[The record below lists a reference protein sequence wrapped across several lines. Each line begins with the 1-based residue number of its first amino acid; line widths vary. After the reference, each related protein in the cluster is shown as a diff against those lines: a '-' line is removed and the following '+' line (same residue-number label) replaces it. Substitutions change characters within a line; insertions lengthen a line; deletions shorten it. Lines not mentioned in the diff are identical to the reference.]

1 MPTLNYSFEELWGNN
16 GEGTSS
22 INLTAGTTYN
32 FLVTS
37 SIGAGYLTLETVRNY
52 DGVTPKNTSGS
63 YTALTNIASSV
74 ISDYIAGFSV
84 PQGFSSFVYTPASN
98 VDGSTLKLRGV
109 GGVILGSGATPP
121 TPITASFRI
130 DTTQTSGTATPS
142 NQFLLPLGGATP
154 PNFTINWGDGTS
166 DVITSDAQPEVLH
179 TYASPGEYFVEI
191 TSGVITNWRFQG
203 AGDAV
208 KLMEIYD
215 WSKWNLNTAG
225 AFDGCN
231 NLVSSATSV
240 PTISSTSLSST
251 FRDCYLFN
259 GPINS
264 WNVSGVTD
272 MNNIFSGASSFNQ
285 PLNSWVVENVGN
297 MSYMFFGA
305 SSFNQPLNSWVVSS
319 VTNMSYIF
327 HGASLFNQPLSS
339 WVVSSVGDMS
349 YMFSEALA
357 FNQPLDSWDVSTV
370 TTMQGMFFSA
380 IAFNQPL
387 NSWVVTNVDN
397 MQGMFNVATSF
408 NQPLDNWDVSGVT
421 NMNGMFFGGLM
432 TFNQNIGGWDIS
444 NVTDFGGFLDNALPT
459 SFSPSNLDAIYN
471 GWSLL
476 TVQPNVTVSF
486 GVAKYTSAGAA
497 GRAILDNAPN
507 NWTITDGG
515 QV

>member
-1 MPTLNYSFEELWGNN
+1 MPTLNYSFEELWGSN

-32 FLVTS
+32 FLITS
-37 SIGAGYLTLETVRNY
+37 SLGAGYLTLETVRNY

-98 VDGSTLKLRGV
+98 VVGSTLKLRGV

-130 DTTQTSGTATPS
+130 DTTQTSGTATPN
-142 NQFLLPLGGATP
+142 NQFLLPLGGSTP

-166 DVITSDAQPEVLH
+166 DVITSDSQPEVLH

-215 WSKWNLNTAG
+215 WSKWNLNFAG

-240 PTISSTSLSST
+240 PTISSTSLSAT

-272 MNNIFSGASSFNQ
+272 MNNMFYGASSFNQ

-297 MSYMFFGA
+297 MSYMFAVAA
-305 SSFNQPLNSWVVSS
+305 S
-319 VTNMSYIF
+319 
-327 HGASLFNQPLSS
+327 
-339 WVVSSVGDMS
+339 
-349 YMFSEALA
+349 

-380 IAFNQPL
+380 VAFNQPL
-387 NSWVVTNVDN
+387 NSWNVLNVDN
-397 MQGMFNVATSF
+397 MQQMFNAAISF
-408 NQPLDNWDVSGVT
+408 NQPLDNWDVSSVT
-421 NMNGMFFGGLM
+421 TMQGMFFGSLM
-432 TFNQNIGGWDIS
+432 AFNQNIGSWDVL
-444 NVTDFGGFLDNALPT
+444 NVTNLRDFLDNDLPT

-476 TVQPNVTVSF
+476 TVEPNVTASF
-486 GVAKYTSAGAA
+486 GVAKYTAAGAA
-497 GRAILDNAPN
+497 GRNTLVTTY
-507 NWTITDGG
+507 NWKITDGG
-515 QV
+515 IV

>member
-1 MPTLNYSFEELWGNN
+1 MPTLNYSFEELWGER

-22 INLTAGTTYN
+22 ISLTAGTTYN
-32 FLVTS
+32 FLITS

-84 PQGFSSFVYTPASN
+84 PRGFSSFVYTPASN
-98 VDGSTLKLRGV
+98 VVGSTLKLRGV

-130 DTTQTSGTATPS
+130 DTTQTSGTATPDD
-142 NQFLLPLGGATP
+142 QFLLPLGGGTS

-166 DVITSDAQPEVLH
+166 DVITSNTQPEILH
-179 TYASPGEYFVEI
+179 TYTSPGEYFIEI

-215 WSKWNLNTAG
+215 WSKWNINVAG
-225 AFDGCN
+225 AFDGCT

-240 PTISSTSLSST
+240 PTISSTSLSSI
-251 FRDCYLFN
+251 FRNCYLFN
-259 GPINS
+259 GPING
-264 WNVSGVTD
+264 WDVSGVTD
-272 MNNIFSGASSFNQ
+272 MNN
-285 PLNSWVVENVGN
+285 
-297 MSYMFFGA
+297 MFYAA
-305 SSFNQPLNSWVVSS
+305 SSFNQPLNSWVVSN
-319 VTNMSYIF
+319 V
-327 HGASLFNQPLSS
+327 A
-339 WVVSSVGDMS
+339 DMS
-349 YMFSEALA
+349 YMFGEALA
-357 FNQPLDSWDVSTV
+357 FNQPLDSWDVSSV
-370 TTMQGMFFSA
+370 TNMNGMFFSA

-387 NSWVVTNVDN
+387 NSWVVSNVDD
-397 MQGMFNVATSF
+397 MSAMFNIALSF
-408 NQPLDNWDVSGVT
+408 NQPLDNWDVSSVT
-421 NMNGMFFGGLM
+421 NMNGMFFGNLM
-432 TFNQNIGGWDIS
+432 TFNQNIGSWDIS
-444 NVTDFGGFLDNALPT
+444 NVTDFGTFLDNALPT

-507 NWTITDGG
+507 NWIITDGG

>member
-32 FLVTS
+32 FNITS

-98 VDGSTLKLRGV
+98 VVGSTLKLRGV

-130 DTTQTSGTATPS
+130 DTTQTSGTATPDD
-142 NQFLLPLGGATP
+142 QFLLPLGGSTP

-166 DVITSDAQPEVLH
+166 DVITSDSQPEVLH

-203 AGDAV
+203 TGDAV

-215 WSKWNLNTAG
+215 WSKWNINTAG
-225 AFDGCN
+225 AFDGCI

-240 PTISSTSLSST
+240 PTISSTSLSSM

-259 GPINS
+259 GPINN

-272 MNNIFSGASSFNQ
+272 MNNMFSGASSFNQ
-285 PLNSWVVENVGN
+285 PLNSWDVSIVE
-297 MSYMFFGA
+297 
-305 SSFNQPLNSWVVSS
+305 
-319 VTNMSYIF
+319 
-327 HGASLFNQPLSS
+327 
-339 WVVSSVGDMS
+339 DMS
-349 YMFSEALA
+349 YMFGGAVM
-357 FNQPLDSWDVSTV
+357 FNQPLDSWDVSSV
-370 TTMQGMFFSA
+370 TSMQGMFFSA
-380 IAFNQPL
+380 VAFNQPL
-387 NSWVVTNVDN
+387 NSWDVSNVDN
-397 MQGMFNVATSF
+397 MQQMFNIALAF
-408 NQPLDNWDVSGVT
+408 NQPLNNWDVSSVT
-421 NMNGMFFGGLM
+421 NMLGMFFGDLM
-432 TFNQNIGGWDIS
+432 TFNQNIGSWDIS
-444 NVTDFGGFLDNALPT
+444 NVTSFSNFLDNALPT